1 MVRFTDDDST
11 KELAEVNKGKL
22 PPETPESIKCKKIL
36 ELDPSIRFAGICSP
50 KGNLLASEYKDGL
63 NPLFTNVDLEFSAAQ
78 SVIRAMERNMMGAKL
93 GKMYYSVT
101 AYENM
106 KRATFTLD
114 NDAFLLVS
122 FERGGNEH
130 DIINK
135 IIYDVGLD

>member
-1 MVRFTDDDST
+1 MGRFTEDDSS
-11 KELAEVNKGKL
+11 KELAEMNKEKL
-22 PPETPESIKCKKIL
+22 PPDTPESVKCKKIL

-50 KGNLLASEYKDGL
+50 KGNLLAAEYQDGL
-63 NPLFTNVDLEFSAAQ
+63 NPLFNKIDLEFSATQ
-78 SVIRAMERNMMGAKL
+78 SAIRAMERNMMGAKL

-122 FERGGNEH
+122 FERKGNEH
-130 DIINK
+130 EIINK
-135 IIYDVGLD
+135 IIYDVGLG